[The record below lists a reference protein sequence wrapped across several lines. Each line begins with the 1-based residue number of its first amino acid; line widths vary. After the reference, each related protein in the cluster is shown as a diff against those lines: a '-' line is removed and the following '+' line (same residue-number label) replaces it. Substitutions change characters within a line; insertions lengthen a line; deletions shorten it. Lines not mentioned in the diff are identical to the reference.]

1 MLCVSRMNGT
11 TRKKIYKYLTE
22 RDGEHCRSCG
32 VLPFELQLVV
42 DHRDNNNT
50 NQDLTNLQLLCRR
63 CNYQKN
69 PRRPVDVCE
78 SVVGARADADELMT
92 SRLKE
97 PQFRKFVYHEL
108 NERGVVPQN
117 DLIYSGSEDVG
128 ISPVTA
134 NRYLSK
140 MCSSRGICESALRVN
155 TVMIRYK
162 RDSIFVDDYNFV
174 ASKNPPLIADD
185 K

>member
-1 MLCVSRMNGT
+1 MSRMNGP
-11 TRKKIYKYLTE
+11 TRKKIYKQIIK
-22 RDGEHCRSCG
+22 RDGEYCRCCG
-32 VLPFELQLVV
+32 SLPHERQLVV
-42 DHRDNNNT
+42 DHRDNNDN
-50 NQDLTNLQLLCRR
+50 NNSNENFQLLCRA
-63 CNYQKN
+63 CNYLKN

-78 SVVGARADADELMT
+78 SVEGAQAGADELLT

-108 NERGVVPQN
+108 NERGEVPQN

-162 RDSIFVDDYNFV
+162 RDPIFVDDFNFV